1 MMSEWK
7 LVDVEG
13 IGSGYACLTL
23 DGVSTTKSRNLI
35 QADRGAGGDGL
46 GFSDL
51 GTLLID
57 YADMQEK
64 KTELKGEIK
73 SLSGTVAALKAAERV
88 RVDFDTIQPEKTL
101 TGAVKGVTV
110 EQIQQLKKVA
120 MTGAAAKQAV
130 VELKKKNAALEKEN
144 AEMQKK
150 IPSTMDRLLE
160 KKNLELLE
168 TRNFNLR
175 QENKE
180 LKEALEEERSFSDR
194 LLEGI
199 DRVLDMLE
207 SHLPKQLLHLVDKA
221 RDLLPEHQTYRQEKQ
236 HERGHSWGDMSL

>member
-1 MMSEWK
+1 
-7 LVDVEG
+7 
-13 IGSGYACLTL
+13 
-23 DGVSTTKSRNLI
+23 
-35 QADRGAGGDGL
+35 
-46 GFSDL
+46 
-51 GTLLID
+51 
-57 YADMQEK
+57 MQEK

-88 RVDFDTIQPEKTL
+88 RVDFNTIQPEKTL

-120 MTGAAAKQAV
+120 MTGAAAKQTV
-130 VELKKKNAALEKEN
+130 VELKKENTALEEEK
-144 AEMQKK
+144 AERRKK
-150 IPSTMDRLLE
+150 IPSFHEKMEAAKQRSLLE
-160 KKNLELLE
+160 NQNRHLWS
-168 TRNFNLR
+168 
-175 QENKE
+175 ENEE

-207 SHLPKQLLHLVDKA
+207 RHLPKQLLHLVDKA
-221 RDLLPEHQTYRQEKQ
+221 RELLPDHQTYSQEKP